1 MDLTTQEVCMKT
13 SKKVILVMIAL
24 IVALTAILAACG
36 GEKDIAVIA
45 RTSGS
50 GTRDAFEAIVKSE
63 DGTSL
68 KDAGLLKGALEQDK
82 TSTVISLVASTET
95 GIGYVS
101 LGSVDDTVKVLKVE
115 GVEATSA
122 NVLSG
127 DYKMQRPFVIMTNK
141 AITEAGELT
150 AATQDFLKFLRSAQ
164 AQEIVEEEGY
174 VKQEEGATE
183 YSAPAAALNGSVSI
197 SGSTSVDPLMDK
209 LIGKYKE
216 IGGANVADIEISKNC
231 QGTSHGISAV
241 KADKTGNAIGLG
253 SSAVKATD
261 EGEISHFEIALD
273 AIAVIVNP
281 SNTLEDITI
290 AQLFGIYTGSIT
302 KFSALSAA

>member
-1 MDLTTQEVCMKT
+1 MKT
-13 SKKVILVMIAL
+13 SKKVIFVMIAL
-24 IVALTAILAACG
+24 VIALTAVLAACG

-50 GTRDAFEAIVKSE
+50 GTRDAFESIVKSE
-63 DGTSL
+63 DGTAL
-68 KDAGLLKGALEQDK
+68 KDAGLMKGAIEQDK
-82 TSTVISLVASTET
+82 TSTVISLVSSTET

-101 LGSVDDTVKVLKVE
+101 LGSVDDSVKVLKVE
-115 GVEATSA
+115 GVEATA
-122 NVLSG
+122 ENVLSG

-141 AITEAGELT
+141 AMGENLT
-150 AATQDFLKFLRSAQ
+150 AATRDFLAFLRSTQ
-164 AQEIVEEEGY
+164 AQDVVEEEGY
-174 VKQEEGATE
+174 VRQDEGATE
-183 YSAPAAALNGSVSI
+183 YTAPASAVSGTVSI

-216 IGGANVADIEISKNC
+216 IGGASVAGVEISKNC

-241 KADKTGNAIGLG
+241 KADKTGNVIGLG
-253 SSAVKATD
+253 SSAVKEAD
-261 EGEISHFEIALD
+261 EAEIAHFEIALD

-281 SNTLEDITI
+281 ENTLEDITI
-290 AQLFGIYTGSIT
+290 AQLFDIYTGKIV

>member
-1 MDLTTQEVCMKT
+1 MKT
-13 SKKVILVMIAL
+13 SRKVILAIIVL
-24 IVALTAILAACG
+24 VVALTAVLAACG

-50 GTRDAFEAIVKSE
+50 GTRDAFESIVKSE

-68 KDAGLLKGALEQDK
+68 KDAGLMKGAIEQDK
-82 TSTVISLVASTET
+82 TSTVISLVASTKT

-101 LGSVDDTVKVLKVE
+101 LGSVDESVKVLDVE
-115 GVEATSA
+115 GVKATA
-122 NVLSG
+122 ENVLNGS
-127 DYKMQRPFVIMTNK
+127 YKMQRPFVINK
-141 AITEAGELT
+141 ALSEADGLT
-150 AATQDFLKFLRSAQ
+150 AATKDFIAFLKSSQ
-164 AQEIVEEEGY
+164 AQEIVGEEGY
-174 VKQEEGATE
+174 VRQDEGATE
-183 YSAPAAALNGSVSI
+183 YSAPTAALTGTINI

-209 LIGKYKE
+209 LIGEYKE
-216 IGGANVADIEISKNC
+216 IGGAAVANVEISKNC

-241 KADKTGNAIGLG
+241 KADEVGNVIGLG
-253 SSAVKATD
+253 SSAVKAAD
-261 EGEISHFEIALD
+261 EAQISHFEIALD

-281 SNTLEDITI
+281 ENELENIGI

>member
-1 MDLTTQEVCMKT
+1 MKT

-150 AATQDFLKFLRSAQ
+150 AATQDFLKFLRSTQ

-183 YSAPAAALNGSVSI
+183 YSAPAAALNGSISI

>member
-1 MDLTTQEVCMKT
+1 MKT
-13 SKKVILVMIAL
+13 SKKVIFVMIAL
-24 IVALTAILAACG
+24 VIALTAVLAACG

-50 GTRDAFEAIVKSE
+50 GTRDAFESIVKSE
-63 DGTSL
+63 DGTAL
-68 KDAGLLKGALEQDK
+68 KDAGLMKGALEQDK
-82 TSTVISLVASTET
+82 TSTVISLVSSTKT

-101 LGSVDDTVKVLKVE
+101 LGSVDDSVKVLKVE
-115 GVEATSA
+115 GVEATA
-122 NVLSG
+122 ENVLSG

-141 AITEAGELT
+141 AMGENLT
-150 AATQDFLKFLRSAQ
+150 AATRDFLAFLRSTQ
-164 AQEIVEEEGY
+164 AQDVVEEEGY
-174 VKQEEGATE
+174 VRQDEGATE
-183 YSAPAAALNGSVSI
+183 YTSPASAVSGTVSI

-216 IGGANVADIEISKNC
+216 IGGASVAGVEISKNC

-241 KADKTGNAIGLG
+241 KADKTGNVIGLG
-253 SSAVKATD
+253 SSAVKEAD
-261 EGEISHFEIALD
+261 EAEIAHFEIALD

-281 SNTLEDITI
+281 ENTLEDITI
-290 AQLFGIYTGSIT
+290 AQLFDIYTGKIV

>member
-1 MDLTTQEVCMKT
+1 MKT
-13 SKKVILVMIAL
+13 SKKVIFVMIAL
-24 IVALTAILAACG
+24 VIALTAVLAACG

-50 GTRDAFEAIVKSE
+50 GTRDAFESIVKSE
-63 DGTSL
+63 DGTAL
-68 KDAGLLKGALEQDK
+68 KDAGLMKGALEQDK
-82 TSTVISLVASTET
+82 TSTVISLVSSTKT

-101 LGSVDDTVKVLKVE
+101 LGSVDDSVKVLKVE
-115 GVEATSA
+115 GVEATA
-122 NVLSG
+122 ENVLSG

-141 AITEAGELT
+141 AMGENLT
-150 AATQDFLKFLRSAQ
+150 AATRDFLAFLRSTQ
-164 AQEIVEEEGY
+164 AQDVVEEEGY
-174 VKQEEGATE
+174 VRQDEGATE
-183 YSAPAAALNGSVSI
+183 YTAPASAVSGTVSI

-216 IGGANVADIEISKNC
+216 IGGASVAGVEISKNC

-241 KADKTGNAIGLG
+241 KADKTGNVIGLG
-253 SSAVKATD
+253 SSAVKEAD
-261 EGEISHFEIALD
+261 EAEIAHFEIALD

-281 SNTLEDITI
+281 ENTLEDITI
-290 AQLFGIYTGSIT
+290 AQLFDIYTGKIV

>member
-1 MDLTTQEVCMKT
+1 MKT
-13 SKKVILVMIAL
+13 SKKVIFVMIAL
-24 IVALTAILAACG
+24 VIALTAVLAACG

-50 GTRDAFEAIVKSE
+50 GTRDAFESIVKSE
-63 DGTSL
+63 DGTAL
-68 KDAGLLKGALEQDK
+68 KDAGLMKGALEQDK
-82 TSTVISLVASTET
+82 TSTVISLVSSTKT

-101 LGSVDDTVKVLKVE
+101 LGSVDDSVKVLKVE
-115 GVEATSA
+115 GVEATA
-122 NVLSG
+122 ENVLSG

-141 AITEAGELT
+141 AMGENLT
-150 AATQDFLKFLRSAQ
+150 AATRDFLAFLRSTQ
-164 AQEIVEEEGY
+164 AQDVVEEEGY
-174 VKQEEGATE
+174 VRQDKGATE
-183 YSAPAAALNGSVSI
+183 YTAPASAVSGTVSI

-216 IGGANVADIEISKNC
+216 IGGASVAGVEISKNC

-241 KADKTGNAIGLG
+241 KADKTGNVIGLG
-253 SSAVKATD
+253 SSAVKEAD
-261 EGEISHFEIALD
+261 EAEIAHFEIALD

-281 SNTLEDITI
+281 ENTLEDITI
-290 AQLFGIYTGSIT
+290 AQLFDIYTGKIV

>member
-1 MDLTTQEVCMKT
+1 MKT
-13 SKKVILVMIAL
+13 SKKVIFVMIAL
-24 IVALTAILAACG
+24 VIALTAVLAACG

-50 GTRDAFEAIVKSE
+50 GTRDAFESIVKSE
-63 DGTSL
+63 DGTAL
-68 KDAGLLKGALEQDK
+68 KDAGLMKGALEQDK
-82 TSTVISLVASTET
+82 TSTVISLVSSTET

-101 LGSVDDTVKVLKVE
+101 LGSVDDSVKVLKVE
-115 GVEATSA
+115 GVEATA
-122 NVLSG
+122 ENVLSG

-141 AITEAGELT
+141 AMGENLT
-150 AATQDFLKFLRSAQ
+150 AATRDFLAFLRSTQ
-164 AQEIVEEEGY
+164 AQDVVEEEGY
-174 VKQEEGATE
+174 VRQDEGATE
-183 YSAPAAALNGSVSI
+183 YTPPASAVSGTVSI

-216 IGGANVADIEISKNC
+216 IGGASVAGVEISKNC

-241 KADKTGNAIGLG
+241 KADKTGNVIGLG
-253 SSAVKATD
+253 SSAVKEAD
-261 EGEISHFEIALD
+261 EAEIAHFEIALD

-281 SNTLEDITI
+281 ENTLEDITI
-290 AQLFGIYTGSIT
+290 AQLFDIYTGKIV

>member
-1 MDLTTQEVCMKT
+1 MKT
-13 SKKVILVMIAL
+13 SKKVIFVMIAL
-24 IVALTAILAACG
+24 VIALTAVLAACG

-50 GTRDAFEAIVKSE
+50 GTRDAFESIVKSE
-63 DGTSL
+63 DGTAL
-68 KDAGLLKGALEQDK
+68 KDAGLMKGALEQDK
-82 TSTVISLVASTET
+82 TSTVISLVSSTET

-101 LGSVDDTVKVLKVE
+101 LGSVDDSVKVLKVE
-115 GVEATSA
+115 GVEATA
-122 NVLSG
+122 ENVLSG

-141 AITEAGELT
+141 AMGENLT
-150 AATQDFLKFLRSAQ
+150 AATKDFLAFLRSTQ
-164 AQEIVEEEGY
+164 AQDVVEEEGY
-174 VKQEEGATE
+174 VRQDEGATE
-183 YSAPAAALNGSVSI
+183 YTAPASAVSGTVSI

-216 IGGANVADIEISKNC
+216 IGGASVAGVEISKNC

-241 KADKTGNAIGLG
+241 KADKTGNVIGLG
-253 SSAVKATD
+253 SSAVKEAD
-261 EGEISHFEIALD
+261 EAEIAHFEIALD

-281 SNTLEDITI
+281 ENTLEDITI
-290 AQLFGIYTGSIT
+290 SQLFDIYTGKIV

>member
-1 MDLTTQEVCMKT
+1 MKT
-13 SKKVILVMIAL
+13 SKKVIFVMIAL
-24 IVALTAILAACG
+24 VIALTAVLAACG

-50 GTRDAFEAIVKSE
+50 GTRDAFESIVKSE
-63 DGTSL
+63 DGTAL
-68 KDAGLLKGALEQDK
+68 KDAGLMKGALEQDK
-82 TSTVISLVASTET
+82 TSTVISLVSSTKT

-101 LGSVDDTVKVLKVE
+101 LGSVDDSVKILKVE
-115 GVEATSA
+115 GVEATA
-122 NVLSG
+122 ENVLSG

-141 AITEAGELT
+141 AMGENLT
-150 AATQDFLKFLRSAQ
+150 AATRDFLAFLRSTQ
-164 AQEIVEEEGY
+164 AQDVVEEEGY
-174 VKQEEGATE
+174 VRQDEGATE
-183 YSAPAAALNGSVSI
+183 YTAPASAVSGTVSI

-216 IGGANVADIEISKNC
+216 IGGASVAGVEISKNC

-241 KADKTGNAIGLG
+241 KADKTGNVIGLG
-253 SSAVKATD
+253 SSAVKEAD
-261 EGEISHFEIALD
+261 EAEIAHFEIALD

-281 SNTLEDITI
+281 ENTLEDITI
-290 AQLFGIYTGSIT
+290 AQLFDIYTGKIV

>member
-1 MDLTTQEVCMKT
+1 MKT
-13 SKKVILVMIAL
+13 SKKAILVIIAL
-24 IVALTAILAACG
+24 VVALTAILAACG

>member
-1 MDLTTQEVCMKT
+1 MKT

-183 YSAPAAALNGSVSI
+183 YSAPAAALNGSISI

>member
-1 MDLTTQEVCMKT
+1 MKT
-13 SKKVILVMIAL
+13 SKKVIFVMIAL
-24 IVALTAILAACG
+24 VIALTAVLAACG

-50 GTRDAFEAIVKSE
+50 GTRDAFESIVKSE

-68 KDAGLLKGALEQDK
+68 KDAGLMKGALEQDK
-82 TSTVISLVASTET
+82 TSTVISLVSSTET

-101 LGSVDDTVKVLKVE
+101 LGSVDDSVKVLKVE
-115 GVEATSA
+115 GVEATA
-122 NVLSG
+122 ENVLSG
-127 DYKMQRPFVIMTNK
+127 DYKMQRPFVIMTSK
-141 AITEAGELT
+141 AMGENLT
-150 AATQDFLKFLRSAQ
+150 AATKDFLAFLRSTQ
-164 AQEIVEEEGY
+164 AQDVVEEEGY
-174 VKQEEGATE
+174 VRQDEGATE
-183 YSAPAAALNGSVSI
+183 YTAPASAVSGTVSI

-216 IGGANVADIEISKNC
+216 IGGASVAGVEISKNC

-241 KADKTGNAIGLG
+241 KADKTGNVIGLG
-253 SSAVKATD
+253 SSAVKEAD
-261 EGEISHFEIALD
+261 EAEIAHFEIALD

-281 SNTLEDITI
+281 ENTLEDITI
-290 AQLFGIYTGSIT
+290 AQLFDIYTGKIV

>member
-1 MDLTTQEVCMKT
+1 MKT
-13 SKKVILVMIAL
+13 SKKVILVILAL

-150 AATQDFLKFLRSAQ
+150 AATQDFLKFLRSTQ